1 MQQNH
6 FSAMDFAP
14 ISRSSNNKRTPRK
27 VLTMNLKQTIRNW
40 RKVRKTE
47 NELYGLS
54 TRELDDLGISRGEI
68 PTIARRSIG

>member
-1 MQQNH
+1 
-6 FSAMDFAP
+6 
-14 ISRSSNNKRTPRK
+14 
-27 VLTMNLKQTIRNW
+27 MNLKQTIRNW

-47 NELYGLS
+47 SELYGLS